1 MMSIGLLIQSSL
13 FSSIQGT
20 FPPGMSFLFLLI
32 LPILQLIYQFQRTI
46 HHLNTEKSFVSH
58 FFSILSESHSN
69 FEIVRIPYGKTT
81 YVSADCE
88 LITGYSPK
96 EFIQTAHL
104 FESILHPDDLPAY
117 KTAVSS
123 NEKLNLMEFTVRLY
137 HKDGSV
143 HWIQGIGVR
152 IFDEKSHTLM
162 DHLIHLDI
170 THQRN
175 MQTSTKQAIQLMVQ
189 LNQHIKDMIWI
200 EEYNPD
206 RIIFMNQPFRKFFHY
221 SSKKMKQNNYTYLE
235 LIHPEDMREALNKL
249 QTLKVEH
256 QPIELEYRVIQK
268 DGQRRWVLA
277 RIIPFLDEHG
287 CHIRNIGIATDC
299 TAQKKVET
307 ELQFA
312 NETLTQLATNI
323 RELFWIRDRY
333 SKEFIYVNPLFEQY
347 YAQSAAAFQNNL
359 SLYYDQIYNDDRI
372 WVQKAEENLF
382 RYGKKFIGE
391 YRLQLADKQIHWVRT
406 QAYPVTNSDGV
417 FYRVVGITE
426 DITEWKRNENEIKDF
441 AHQQTIV
448 ANLQKSALKYN
459 DIQHFI
465 LDAFLAINQIF
476 KVQYCTLLEYDRRN
490 SIFILQASI
499 GLSKDIFPVEPFR
512 SENDCLPGFSLLNL
526 DPVISSNLHQEQ
538 RFILPEFLN
547 DLPIHSCISL
557 TVPGTDRV
565 YGVLTFYCE
574 QEHTF
579 LTSHINIIQ
588 AIASLISE
596 LNLRYQTEKALIASE
611 TQYRELIEVQNA
623 GILILNPLGF
633 IQYVNPAAEAL
644 FATPKDFLI
653 GYAIDTLLDKEN
665 LRIYRAQHKKILQGG
680 EITFEIILN
689 KTLDFPKDV
698 MITAIARANEK
709 KEITKLINIMR
720 DITQQKVQEEELV
733 HLTMHD
739 PLTGIYNRSFYES
752 EIFRLENTDFFP
764 ISIIIGDVDNLKGTN
779 DDFGHAMGD
788 RLLAQVSS
796 IMKSAFRPADVVAR
810 IGGDEFAMLMTNTNN
825 QTAKKMVVRIQSK
838 IDQANQQSEFPF
850 HISLSLGVATSTRQN
865 TLRTAI
871 QKADL
876 RMYAEKK
883 TKKKR

>member
-1 MMSIGLLIQSSL
+1 V
-13 FSSIQGT
+13 
-20 FPPGMSFLFLLI
+20 
-32 LPILQLIYQFQRTI
+32 
-46 HHLNTEKSFVSH
+46 E
-58 FFSILSESHSN
+58 FFG
-69 FEIVRIPYGKTT
+69 RI
-81 YVSADCE
+81 S
-88 LITGYSPK
+88 
-96 EFIQTAHL
+96 
-104 FESILHPDDLPAY
+104 
-117 KTAVSS
+117 
-123 NEKLNLMEFTVRLY
+123 

-143 HWIQGIGVR
+143 HWIQGIGFR
-152 IFDEKSHTLM
+152 IFDETNHTLM
-162 DHLIHLDI
+162 DHLLHLDI
-170 THQRN
+170 THQHN
-175 MQTSTKQAIQLMVQ
+175 LQTTTKQTVQLLAQ

-206 RIIFMNQPFRKFFHY
+206 HIVFMNQPFKKFFHY
-221 SSKKMKQNNYTYLE
+221 SSKKMKQNTYAYLE
-235 LIHPEDMREALNKL
+235 LIHPEDMREALNKV
-249 QTLKVEH
+249 QALKVDH

-268 DGQRRWVLA
+268 DGQRRWVSA
-277 RIIPFLDEHG
+277 RIIPLLDERG
-287 CHIRNIGIATDC
+287 RHIRNIGFATDC
-299 TAQKKVET
+299 TAQKKMEI

-359 SLYYDQIYNDDRI
+359 SLYYDQIYQDDRI

-426 DITEWKRNENEIKDF
+426 DITEWKKNENEIKEF
-441 AHQQTIV
+441 AHQQTILG
-448 ANLQKSALKYN
+448 NLQKSALKYN
-459 DIQHFI
+459 DIQQFI
-465 LDAFLAINQIF
+465 LESFLAINQIF
-476 KVQYCTLLEYDRRN
+476 KVQVCTLLEYDRRN

-499 GLSKDIFPVEPFR
+499 GLPSDSFPIEPFR
-512 SENDCLPGFSLLNL
+512 SENDSLPGYSLINP

-538 RFILPEFLN
+538 RFKLPEFLDGLLIN
-547 DLPIHSCISL
+547 SCISL
-557 TVPGTDRV
+557 TVPGTDRT

-579 LTSHINIIQ
+579 LSSHIHIIR

-633 IQYVNPAAEAL
+633 IQYVNPAAEVL

-653 GYAIDTLLDKEN
+653 GYAIDTLLDEEN

-680 EITFEIILN
+680 EVTFEIILN
-689 KTLDFPKDV
+689 KTPDFPKDV
-698 MITAIARANEK
+698 MITAIARVNEK
-709 KEITKLINIMR
+709 KEVSKIINIMR
-720 DITQQKVQEEELV
+720 DITQQKEQEEELV

-739 PLTGIYNRSFYES
+739 SLTDIYNRSFYEN

-779 DDFGHAMGD
+779 DEFGHAMGD
-788 RLLAQVSS
+788 RLLAQVSA
-796 IMKSAFRPADVVAR
+796 IIKSAFRPADVVAR
-810 IGGDEFAMLMTNTNN
+810 IGGDEFAMLMTNTNH
-825 QTAKKMVVRIQSK
+825 QTAKKMIERIQSK
-838 IDQANQQSEFPF
+838 IDQANQESDFPF
-850 HISLSLGVATSTRQN
+850 KISLSLGVATSTRRD

-876 RMYAEKK
+876 RMYSEKK
-883 TKKKR
+883 TKKRHLQL